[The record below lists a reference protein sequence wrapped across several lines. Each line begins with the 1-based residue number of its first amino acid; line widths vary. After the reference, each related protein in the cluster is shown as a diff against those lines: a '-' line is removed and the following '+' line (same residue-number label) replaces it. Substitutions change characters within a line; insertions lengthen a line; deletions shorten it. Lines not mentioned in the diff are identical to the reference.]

1 MSMRTENAPSSLRR
15 QPPRWLRWLRASGRF
30 LFHTLGLRFLLALI
44 SAFALWTFVAR
55 DANPNGAPGLATSSY
70 RVVAVVA
77 KLHGSPAD
85 GYGVT
90 SVSVTPPTITVQGAA
105 LSLGDVSYVNTEVLD
120 ITNQTD
126 NITRPAII
134 DLPPGIT
141 STSDTA
147 VTVSIFIAPIAGKV
161 SANVPITLKGLS
173 PGLEATLSPDSV
185 NVTLNGPLPKLK
197 DLNLRAVVDVTG
209 EGPGSY
215 ILPVQVATPSDIT
228 VQIAPA
234 DVTVTLTSA
243 APGVT
248 VTP

>member
-1 MSMRTENAPSSLRR
+1 MRTEIPPTTRRPPSRG
-15 QPPRWLRWLRASGRF
+15 LRWLRASGRF

-55 DANPNGAPGLATSSY
+55 DASPNGAPGLTTSSY
-70 RVVAVVA
+70 RTVAVVA

-90 SVSVTPPTITVQGAA
+90 SVVVTPPTLTVQGAA
-105 LSLGDVSYVNTEVLD
+105 LGLGDVAYVNTDVLD
-120 ITNQTD
+120 ISDQTSTV
-126 NITRPAII
+126 TRVVRV

-141 STSDTA
+141 STTVSS
-147 VTVSIFIAPIAGKV
+147 VTVSVFIAPITGKV

-173 PGLEATLSPDSV
+173 PGLTATLSPDTV

-197 DLNLRAVVDVTG
+197 DLNIRAVVDVTG
-209 EGPGSY
+209 QGPGSY
-215 ILPVQVATPSDIT
+215 ILPVQVATPNDIT

-234 DVTVTLTSA
+234 DVSVTL
-243 APGVT
+243 APAPPSTGP
-248 VTP
+248 TP